1 MEQVAVA
8 DLIREAIDV
17 YIEALEDEENI
28 VRTMQCHNSNVLG
41 KIKVFK
47 DRKGNDLMPYV
58 LSKDGRHE
66 VVAPVSSVRIGETRR
81 DFVKSKA
88 CVDYARWVALFV
100 GRSENECKSGLTST
114 ERWC

>member
-1 MEQVAVA
+1 MQTK
-8 DLIREAIDV
+8 IR
-17 YIEALEDEENI
+17 
-28 VRTMQCHNSNVLG
+28 
-41 KIKVFK
+41 VFK

-66 VVAPVSSVRIGETRR
+66 VVAPVSSVRIGETRK

-100 GRSENECKSGLTST
+100 GRSENECKKWLDKYRKAVLRLCIPY
-114 ERWC
+114 EVR

>member
-1 MEQVAVA
+1 MQNK
-8 DLIREAIDV
+8 IR
-17 YIEALEDEENI
+17 
-28 VRTMQCHNSNVLG
+28 
-41 KIKVFK
+41 VFK

-100 GRSENECKSGLTST
+100 GRSENECKKWLDKYRKVVLKLCIPY
-114 ERWC
+114 EVR

>member
-1 MEQVAVA
+1 LQNK
-8 DLIREAIDV
+8 IR
-17 YIEALEDEENI
+17 
-28 VRTMQCHNSNVLG
+28 
-41 KIKVFK
+41 VFK

-66 VVAPVSSVRIGETRR
+66 VVAPVSSVRIGETRK

-100 GRSENECKSGLTST
+100 GRSENECKKWLDKYRKVVLRLCIPY
-114 ERWC
+114 EVR